1 MTALRVALVT
11 GNYNA
16 VIDGVGLILNRYVKA
31 LLESGAAVRVYA
43 PVADRPAIVPHA
55 GDLVPVPSI
64 PIVRPYRLALGL
76 TPSVREDLLRFRPNL
91 VHLSTPDWLGFAA
104 QEWARRRRIPVVSTF
119 HTHFGS
125 YLRYYKLGFLE
136 RAYVRGIRW
145 FYGRCQSVYVACPS
159 MIDNLRRT
167 GITANFRELPL
178 GVDTNRFTPAKRDL
192 EWRRRWGFEPNERVV
207 LYVGRLVWEKG
218 FATFAETMNA
228 LKTRAVPH
236 RILIV
241 GEGPAK
247 DEFQSL
253 IPHAVFTGKLLGD
266 DLPAAF
272 ASSDLFFFPSASE
285 TFGLVSLEA
294 MASGLPC
301 VVANASGSRDL
312 VRNAVDG
319 FHCPPH
325 ESAGFYAAIQEL
337 LTNQPLREQFSRAAV
352 KRAQQFSWPNVL
364 DQTVRMMCADAGL
377 I

>member
-1 MTALRVALVT
+1 M
-11 GNYNA
+11 
-16 VIDGVGLILNRYVKA
+16 IDGVGLILNRYVKA

-76 TPSVREDLLRFRPNL
+76 TPRVRNDLVRFRPNL

-104 QEWARRRRIPVVSTF
+104 QEWARRRRIPVASTF

-136 RAYVRGIRW
+136 RVYVRAIRW
-145 FYGRCQSVYVACPS
+145 FYRRCRSVYVACPS
-159 MIDNLRRT
+159 MIDDLRRT
-167 GITANFRELPL
+167 GLDANFRELPL
-178 GVDTNRFTPAKRDL
+178 GVDTTRFTPAKRNLD
-192 EWRRRWGFEPNERVV
+192 WRRRWGFEPDERVV
-207 LYVGRLVWEKG
+207 LYVGRMVWEKG
-218 FATFAETMNA
+218 LATFAETMNA
-228 LKTRAVPH
+228 LRTRGVPH
-236 RILIV
+236 RVLIV
-241 GEGPAK
+241 GEGPAR
-247 DEFQSL
+247 DEFQARL
-253 IPHAVFTGKLLGD
+253 PHAVFAGRLLGD

-301 VVANASGSRDL
+301 VVANATGSRDL

-319 FHCPPH
+319 FVCPPH
-325 ESAGFYAAIQEL
+325 ESAGYYAAIQEL
-337 LTNQPLREQFSRAAV
+337 LANAQMRERFSRAAV
-352 KRAQQFSWPNVL
+352 KRAQSYSWSNVL
-364 DQTVRMMCADAGL
+364 DRTVRMMREDAGL
-377 I
+377 PIT